1 MQDGGGD
8 RGEQFGTIDPH
19 ERNLRLRRRR
29 RWTDCPEPIV
39 VLCYA
44 SQRWWGTKQYRF
56 TVDDPATFTKPFT
69 VVSPMQRLTDKIYEY
84 ACHEGN
90 VAMHGILSGA
100 RAQEREND
108 RKK

>member
-1 MQDGGGD
+1 MRVVAGEPDSGFPIRWPCRRSPSRRAAFLGG
-8 RGEQFGTIDPH
+8 
-19 ERNLRLRRRR
+19 RNWRCSTEL
-29 RWTDCPEPIV
+29 
-39 VLCYA
+39 YA
-44 SQRWWGTKQYRF
+44 SQHWWGTKQYRF

-90 VAMHGILSGA
+90 VGMHGILSGA